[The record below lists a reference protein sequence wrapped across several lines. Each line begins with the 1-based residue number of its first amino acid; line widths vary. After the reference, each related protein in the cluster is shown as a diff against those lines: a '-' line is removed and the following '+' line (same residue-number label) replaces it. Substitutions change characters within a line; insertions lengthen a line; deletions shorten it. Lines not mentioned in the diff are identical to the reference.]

1 VKVYL
6 MVSVRWARRAKAY
19 RDGLVEGPSLLHS
32 LIASPG
38 PSPPSRFPS
47 PSLQTAHQHL
57 DSTLDVKDIRHRSQ
71 KIS

>member
-1 VKVYL
+1 
-6 MVSVRWARRAKAY
+6 VRWESRVKAY
-19 RDGLVEGPSLLHS
+19 RDGLAEGPLL
-32 LIASPG
+32 LRSPITSPE

-47 PSLQTAHQHL
+47 PSLQTVHQHF